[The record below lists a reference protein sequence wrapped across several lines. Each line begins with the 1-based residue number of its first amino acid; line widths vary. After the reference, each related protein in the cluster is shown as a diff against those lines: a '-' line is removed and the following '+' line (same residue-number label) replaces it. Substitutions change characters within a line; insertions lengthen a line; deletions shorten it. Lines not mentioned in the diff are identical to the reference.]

1 LLAKKR
7 LTIFLIIQYGI
18 SILKGGVFMKKFKL
32 VIFLGLLFNSMSLL
46 ASTNANMIWEK
57 NTKDISASVSGP
69 VAMGIGTIAIVVAA
83 LGWAI
88 TDGGSMTGKAIRIVL
103 ALTIAGGAGTLV
115 YGLFGLTGGAVIS

>member
-1 LLAKKR
+1 
-7 LTIFLIIQYGI
+7 
-18 SILKGGVFMKKFKL
+18 MKKFKL
-32 VIFLGLLFNSMSLL
+32 DNIFGTSFNSMSLL

-57 NTKDISASVSGP
+57 NTKIFLLLYSGP

-83 LGWAI
+83 LGLGYI
-88 TDGGSMTGKAIRIVL
+88 TDGGSMTGKAIRISL

>member
-1 LLAKKR
+1 
-7 LTIFLIIQYGI
+7 
-18 SILKGGVFMKKFKL
+18 MKKFKL

-46 ASTNANMIWEK
+46 TSTNANMIWEK

-69 VAMGIGTIAIVVAA
+69 VAMGIGTIAIVVA

>member
-1 LLAKKR
+1 
-7 LTIFLIIQYGI
+7 
-18 SILKGGVFMKKFKL
+18 MKKFKL

-46 ASTNANMIWEK
+46 ASTNANMIWE

>member
-1 LLAKKR
+1 MKR
-7 LTIFLIIQYGI
+7 FFEKVKNLVKLTMVMCFL
-18 SILKGGVFMKKFKL
+18 
-32 VIFLGLLFNSMSLL
+32 SMSSF
-46 ASTNANMIWEK
+46 ATTNANMIWEK

-115 YGLFGLTGGAVIS
+115 YGLFGLTGGALII

>member
-1 LLAKKR
+1 LLAKKQ

>member
-1 LLAKKR
+1 
-7 LTIFLIIQYGI
+7 
-18 SILKGGVFMKKFKL
+18 MKKFKL

-69 VAMGIGTIAIVVAA
+69 VAMGIGTIAIVV
-83 LGWAI
+83 GAI

>member
-1 LLAKKR
+1 MKRFLKKVKNLVK
-7 LTIFLIIQYGI
+7 LTMIMCFLSI
-18 SILKGGVFMKKFKL
+18 SSF
-32 VIFLGLLFNSMSLL
+32 

-57 NTKDISASVSGP
+57 NTKDISASVSVP

-103 ALTIAGGAGTLV
+103 ALTIAERAGTLV

>member
-1 LLAKKR
+1 MR
-7 LTIFLIIQYGI
+7 
-18 SILKGGVFMKKFKL
+18 KFKL

-57 NTKDISASVSGP
+57 NTKD
-69 VAMGIGTIAIVVAA
+69 IAIVVAA

>member
-1 LLAKKR
+1 
-7 LTIFLIIQYGI
+7 
-18 SILKGGVFMKKFKL
+18 MKKFKL

-57 NTKDISASVSGP
+57 NTKDISASVSVP

-103 ALTIAGGAGTLV
+103 ALTIAGRAGTLV

>member
-1 LLAKKR
+1 
-7 LTIFLIIQYGI
+7 
-18 SILKGGVFMKKFKL
+18 MKKFKL

-57 NTKDISASVSGP
+57 NTKDISASVS
-69 VAMGIGTIAIVVAA
+69 
-83 LGWAI
+83 
-88 TDGGSMTGKAIRIVL
+88 VL

>member
-1 LLAKKR
+1 M
-7 LTIFLIIQYGI
+7 IMCFLSI
-18 SILKGGVFMKKFKL
+18 SSF
-32 VIFLGLLFNSMSLL
+32 

-103 ALTIAGGAGTLV
+103 ALTIAGVAGTLDKKDNSV
-115 YGLFGLTGGAVIS
+115 RKYLGERCELLGAVRLPNSVFKGVAGTEVTQIYIVFKEKR

>member
-1 LLAKKR
+1 
-7 LTIFLIIQYGI
+7 
-18 SILKGGVFMKKFKL
+18 MKKFKL

-46 ASTNANMIWEK
+46 ASTNANMIREK

-69 VAMGIGTIAIVVAA
+69 VAMGIGTIAIVAA

>member
-1 LLAKKR
+1 MLAKKQ

>member
-7 LTIFLIIQYGI
+7 LAIFLIIRYGI
-18 SILKGGVFMKKFKL
+18 SILKGGIFMKKFKL

>member
-1 LLAKKR
+1 
-7 LTIFLIIQYGI
+7 
-18 SILKGGVFMKKFKL
+18 MKKFKL

-57 NTKDISASVSGP
+57 NTKDISASVSGL
-69 VAMGIGTIAIVVAA
+69 VAMGIGTIAIVAA

>member
-1 LLAKKR
+1 
-7 LTIFLIIQYGI
+7 
-18 SILKGGVFMKKFKL
+18 MKKFKL

-69 VAMGIGTIAIVVAA
+69 VAMGIGTIAIVAA